1 MKKWQTTKVF
11 NLDLRETKVG
21 NTSLTLT
28 LTQILATRSCYFY
41 EVILS
46 TKQRVPKESYMPLNT
61 SKFNNSEG
69 RWGVELRSKDQPLGM
84 SEDWN

>member
-1 MKKWQTTKVF
+1 MKKWQTTKVS

-28 LTQILATRSCYFY
+28 LTQILATRSFYFY

-61 SKFNNSEG
+61 SKFNNSKG
-69 RWGVELRSKDQPLGM
+69 RWGVELRLKDQPLGM
-84 SEDWN
+84 SQDSI